1 MLEKLL
7 KDPEKYFW
15 SINQDG
21 DLVLGNADLG
31 LKGKL
36 TLTLTNKWINL
47 APLLESSPGIY
58 LGQPITYLK
67 NTKEYDQVAKL
78 YKLIKSHLKEP
89 SLHER
94 ANISKNTYDLLLDY
108 YQKTSSVHQS

>member
-21 DLVLGNADLG
+21 DLVLGNSDLG

-36 TLTLTNKWINL
+36 TLTLTNKWTNL
-47 APLLESSPGIY
+47 APLLECGPGIY
-58 LGQPITYLK
+58 LGQPKTYLK

-89 SLHER
+89 SLIER
-94 ANISKNTYDLLLDY
+94 ANVSKNTYELLLNY
-108 YQKTSSVHQS
+108 YQKISTAHQS